1 MHSVP
6 SELPRVIDNKYE
18 VIALLG
24 KGGMG
29 SVYRVRHIF
38 LKKECALKTLEAE
51 VNAVNMR
58 RFEKEAQV
66 LSRLDHPNT
75 VKTFDY
81 GFIDGKFPYFVM
93 ELVEGQSLGEKVKSY
108 GPISLK
114 LVFDI
119 FIPLCFAL
127 QEAHDRG
134 ITHRDIKP
142 SNIMLLSQGGK
153 TIPKLVDF
161 GIARLSDLALGA
173 TALTQTGEI
182 MGSPLYMSPE
192 QCGAGNLDFRSDI
205 YSLGCSLFEAL
216 TGVPPFYGANALATI
231 GMHLHQEPP
240 SLREA
245 SLGKKFSPDLE
256 ELVGTMLAKS
266 PDDRYQSMT
275 EVAET
280 LMYIA
285 AGKEGGI
292 GSRSSRS
299 ASAASDFANSRPTP
313 NARHNSNSVAGS
325 AKVWPLLLVASAAI
339 CLTLAIG
346 GGVLWWQ
353 GSSLQNQSLLAQK
366 AALEAKNVNFAP
378 IALPTNAIRGTFSQ
392 PEKQAGRDLR
402 VFSFPDSSLGTLSL
416 FSPDLTTDQVSS
428 TKWPASGRQEI
439 EWHDPLAF
447 TPSSDCVASPR
458 YFRKFK
464 ADELAYIDFD
474 NNGEFSSDVV
484 PNILH
489 LTSLKRLKFKN
500 TDFDDA
506 ALVQLGSL
514 PNLIALD
521 VRLTLVTGKGLAQF
535 TGLKKL
541 QLLKTHPA
549 DVALATAALAG
560 SKALTRLELNKCG
573 IVNDSDLKSLA
584 TCVNLEILEVVDNP
598 AITDAG
604 IENLKPL
611 VNLQRLKLTG
621 TSVTAGM
628 AKSLSSFKR
637 LQYLTVDADK
647 FDSESLK
654 KLQSAVPPGCKV
666 CAS

>member
-1 MHSVP
+1 MPSVP
-6 SELPRVIDNKYE
+6 SELPKVIDNKYE

-93 ELVEGQSLGEKVKSY
+93 ELVQGESLGEKVKNY

-161 GIARLSDLALGA
+161 GIARLNDLTLGA

-240 SLREA
+240 SLCEA
-245 SLGKKFSPDLE
+245 SLGKEFSPDLE
-256 ELVGTMLAKS
+256 ELVSVMLAKS

-275 EVAET
+275 EVAEV
-280 LMYIA
+280 LMHIA
-285 AGKEGGI
+285 AGKGGGI

-299 ASAASDFANSRPTP
+299 ATAYSDFAGSRPDQ
-313 NARHNSNSVAGS
+313 NSVAGS
-325 AKVWPLLLVASAAI
+325 AKIWSLLVASAAI
-339 CLTLAIG
+339 CLSLVVL
-346 GGVLWWQ
+346 GGVFWWQ
-353 GSSLQNQSLLAQK
+353 GSRSQNQALSAQNS
-366 AALEAKNVNFAP
+366 ALEAKNVNFAP
-378 IALPTNAIRGTFSQ
+378 INLPNMAIRGSFSQ
-392 PEKQAGRDLR
+392 PEKQAGRDVR
-402 VFSFPDSSLGTLSL
+402 VFSFPDSNLGTLSL
-416 FSPDLTTDQVSS
+416 FSPDLSTDQVSP

-447 TPSSDCVASPR
+447 TPSSDCVGSPR

-464 ADELAYIDFD
+464 ADELAFIDFD
-474 NNGEFSSDVV
+474 NNGEFSADVV

-506 ALVQLGSL
+506 ALVQLGAL

-521 VRLTLVTGKGLAQF
+521 VRLTEVTGKGLAQF

-541 QLLKTHPA
+541 QILKAHPA

-584 TCVNLEILEVVDNP
+584 TCVNLEILEVDGNP

-611 VNLQRLKLTG
+611 VNLQRLKLSG
-621 TSVTAGM
+621 TSVTTGM
-628 AKSLSSFKR
+628 AKSLPSFKR

-654 KLQSAVPPGCKV
+654 KLQSAVPVGCTV
-666 CAS
+666 CAN

>member
-1 MHSVP
+1 MNKVP
-6 SELPRVIDNKYE
+6 SDLPKVIDNKYE

-29 SVYRVRHIF
+29 CVYHVRHIF

-51 VNAVNMR
+51 VSAVNLR

-93 ELVEGQSLGEKVKSY
+93 ELVEGQSLSEKVKND

-114 LVFDI
+114 QVFDI

-161 GIARLSDLALGA
+161 GIARLNDLTLGA

-240 SLREA
+240 SLRQA
-245 SLGKKFSPDLE
+245 SLGKEFSPDLE
-256 ELVGTMLAKS
+256 ELISTMLAKS

-275 EVAET
+275 EVAEM

-285 AGKEGGI
+285 AGKGVAI

-299 ASAASDFANSRPTP
+299 ASGSSDFAGFGPGQNP
-313 NARHNSNSVAGS
+313 VAWS
-325 AKVWPLLLVASAAI
+325 AKIWPLLMASAAV
-339 CLTLAIG
+339 CLTLAIA

-353 GSSLQNQSLLAQK
+353 GSSSQNQSLLAQK
-366 AALEAKNVNFAP
+366 AALEEKNVNFAP
-378 IALPTNAIRGTFSQ
+378 IVLPTNAIRGSFSQ
-392 PEKQAGRDLR
+392 PEKRAGRDLR
-402 VFSFPDSSLGTLSL
+402 VFSFPDNSLGTLSL
-416 FSPDLTTDQVSS
+416 FSSDLTTDQVSS
-428 TKWPASGRQEI
+428 TKWPARGRQEI
-439 EWHDPLAF
+439 EWHEPLAF

-500 TDFDDA
+500 TDLDDA
-506 ALVQLGSL
+506 ALMQLGAL

-521 VRLTLVTGKGLAQF
+521 VRLTEVTGKGLAQF

-549 DVALATAALAG
+549 DVALFTAALAG

-584 TCVNLEILEVVDNP
+584 TCVNLEIIEVDGNP

-611 VNLQRLKLTG
+611 VNLQRLKLSG
-621 TSVTAGM
+621 TSVTLGM
-628 AKSLSSFKR
+628 AKSLPSFKR

-647 FDSESLK
+647 FDPESLK
-654 KLQSAVPPGCKV
+654 KLQSAVPAGCTV
-666 CAS
+666 CAN